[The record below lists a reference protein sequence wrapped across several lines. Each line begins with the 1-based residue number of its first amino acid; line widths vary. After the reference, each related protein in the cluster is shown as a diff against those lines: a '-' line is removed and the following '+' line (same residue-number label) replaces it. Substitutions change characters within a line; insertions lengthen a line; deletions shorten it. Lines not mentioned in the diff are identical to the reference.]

1 MDSNKIPKHIIIV
14 QPLEM
19 ESCSLNCIE
28 IKKNVMVATSHVK
41 RSLWLDFLNI
51 SRYLIEETVN

>member
-28 IKKNVMVATSHVK
+28 IKKKCNGGNKSC
-41 RSLWLDFLNI
+41 
-51 SRYLIEETVN
+51 EEEFVVGFS